1 MRRLLAG
8 VFVAVL
14 VFAACG
20 GDDDDDSADGGTTT
34 TAASSDTTAGS
45 SDSTAST
52 TAATTTPETTAPCLP
67 LEGGTQ
73 ETTEVPSA
81 NGNGLLTD
89 VAITTGDCTDTV
101 SFTFTATGDG
111 PGYTIGYQSGPI
123 TQDGSGETID
133 VEGSA
138 FLGIRFAPAYGF
150 NFETGQPT
158 YNGPDTLTSPGAF
171 FVKEVTKTGDFEGV
185 VGWVIGLDQQRDYAV
200 DVTGTDTKVITI
212 SIR

>member
-20 GDDDDDSADGGTTT
+20 GDDDDSDAGTTT
-34 TAASSDTTAGS
+34 TAASSATTAGS
-45 SDSTAST
+45 SASAVSTAAT
-52 TAATTTPETTAPCLP
+52 TTTPETTAPCP
-67 LEGGTQ
+67 TLEGGTQ

-111 PGYTIGYQSGPI
+111 PGYSIEYQSGPI

-138 FLGIRFAPAYGF
+138 FLAIRFAPAYGF
-150 NFETGQPT
+150 NFDTGQPT

-171 FVKEVTKTGDFEGV
+171 FVEEVTKTGDFEGV
-185 VGWVIGLDQQRDYAV
+185 VGWVIGLDQQRAYAV